1 VCSRA
6 ARHNS
11 ISRSSD
17 AAQLCVRHRQGPAR
31 LIHQGTRA
39 DTDAPAPFRSALL
52 RSREPS
58 PFLRQDL
65 IGLVS
70 TNETFWRRRVV
81 NSSSSPV
88 CSAPINITTA
98 AGLASLSAST
108 TLPVTLCWMR
118 CALNSLTGMSSLD
131 TPWAPPRGPN
141 WALYRW
147 PLSAPIKSARDDQIA
162 VCRGHSVNAERS
174 STRRAR
180 GSRLAPSTIPSS
192 GRPHSPA
199 LSRSPTTSIRAT
211 Q

>member
-1 VCSRA
+1 MCSRA

-70 TNETFWRRRVV
+70 TNETFWPRRVV

-147 PLSAPIKSARDDQIA
+147 PLSAPIKSARDDQ
-162 VCRGHSVNAERS
+162 N
-174 STRRAR
+174 RRLPR
-180 GSRLAPSTIPSS
+180 
-192 GRPHSPA
+192 
-199 LSRSPTTSIRAT
+199 T
-211 Q
+211 QRKRRTLVEW

>member
-1 VCSRA
+1 MCSRA

-118 CALNSLTGMSSLD
+118 CALNSLTGIEL
-131 TPWAPPRGPN
+131 TRYTLGTAEGAELG
-141 WALYRW
+141 ALYRW

-174 STRRAR
+174 STRRTR
-180 GSRLAPSTIPSS
+180 GSR
-192 GRPHSPA
+192 
-199 LSRSPTTSIRAT
+199 
-211 Q
+211 